1 MFTELREAIAC
12 AALAGLELETIDET
26 IIGPMPVDEEQK
38 SALWLY
44 AEAVTDRPVRSFA
57 FEPAGRLLAPRG
69 LS

>member
-12 AALAGLELETIDET
+12 AALAGLELEAIDAQ
-26 IIGPMPVDEEQK
+26 IIDPTPVDEEQK

-57 FEPAGRLLAPRG
+57 FEPAALVLAPRG